1 MREEIRGE
9 IEKRIKRLEAL
20 AEIIEYS
27 NLKESPENPVPKPAS
42 GSLWLY
48 LAGGLAWVIGGLAVL
63 YLMRARYPSVFSLSG
78 SAMALYVILA
88 VAIALLLAYYFFQRE
103 GGEPV
108 ENRHVLAKA
117 LIREFYAPL
126 RDAVENNDL
135 DRVRALAGRLLDDPV
150 VSRAFEVLGEGE
162 PKLTAYALYIYAS
175 REFVSGEEIREALQ
189 RADNRLSK
197 LLLKSLLEED
207 SN

>member
-20 AEIIEYS
+20 AEIIEHS
-27 NLKESPENPVPKPAS
+27 NLKETPEKPVPKPAP
-42 GSLWLY
+42 GLLWLY
-48 LAGGLAWVIGGLAVL
+48 LAGGLAWVIGGLAIL
-63 YLMRARYPSVFSLSG
+63 YLMRARYPSVFSLSS
-78 SAMALYVILA
+78 SAMAVYVILA
-88 VAIALLLAYYFFQRE
+88 VAIAIFLAYYFFQRE
-103 GGEPV
+103 ESEPV
-108 ENRHVLAKA
+108 ENRHVLARA

-150 VSRAFEVLGEGE
+150 VSRAFEVLGEGN

-175 REFVSGEEIREALQ
+175 REFVSRNEIREALQ
-189 RADNRLSK
+189 RTDNRLSK
-197 LLLKSLLEED
+197 LLLKSLLEG
-207 SN
+207 N